1 MCINGCLNMY
11 ATIAIVN
18 AKENSAYNSIIAI
31 NTKQKIAKLW
41 TTTIVIQYPYFFLKE
56 GTSKEKINTNNAVK
70 LPNITA
76 SDRKLLQKSEVR
88 EVNREDNQNP
98 GAWSIEGGHPMDPAT
113 GLAGPP

>member
-1 MCINGCLNMY
+1 MY
-11 ATIAIVN
+11 ATIATVN

-70 LPNITA
+70 LPN
-76 SDRKLLQKSEVR
+76 RLYWL
-88 EVNREDNQNP
+88 EDKP
-98 GAWSIEGGHPMDPAT
+98 KTE
-113 GLAGPP
+113 L